1 MMLVTAARHQ
11 ARPTRLIPAE
21 KASPKCKY
29 HDMMC
34 SFDSCVLCMHMSVL
48 HISSME
54 GAPFSNRNYHAKP
67 HLYGIFIYIYIY
79 NYLYLYLYTH
89 SYHVLLRC
97 FAKTKTHH
105 ANLRRTSQHF
115 FLASFFHATTGRG
128 MAGILVSELCYGCL
142 VQIVD
147 TASFVMSCASEF
159 CLHENL

>member
-1 MMLVTAARHQ
+1 MRLEQSQEISQLASRKLIQQDWCKDEHWLPMMLVTAARHQ

-29 HDMMC
+29 HMMC
-34 SFDSCVLCMHMSVL
+34 SFDSCVLCMHMFVL

-67 HLYGIFIYIYIY
+67 HLYDMFLFIYIYIY
-79 NYLYLYLYTH
+79 IIFIHAFIL
-89 SYHVLLRC
+89 YHVLLTC

-115 FLASFFHATTGRG
+115 FWHPSFMLPLAEVW
-128 MAGILVSELCYGCL
+128 LVSW
-142 VQIVD
+142 
-147 TASFVMSCASEF
+147 
-159 CLHENL
+159 